1 MSVDLKTLAAQM
13 REAAPVSDDSMKVS
27 KALWLQIA
35 DAVEKAGEEI
45 LCCEQRD
52 TSSDLADAR
61 SPSPEGKVLAVPC
74 LPGTKVRFKGLQSPW
89 KVVCI
94 NFYAE
99 GIPTASVTNGKIT
112 SMMPLTDL
120 TEAEVLE

>member
-1 MSVDLKTLAAQM
+1 MNVDLKTLAAQM

-35 DAVEKAGEEI
+35 DAIEKAGEERI
-45 LCCEQRD
+45 ATSPAAPRND
-52 TSSDLADAR
+52 TECPR
-61 SPSPEGKVLAVPC
+61 LAVPC
-74 LPGTKVRFKGLQSPW
+74 YPGAMVRFKGLQSPW

-99 GIPTASVTNGKIT
+99 GFPTASVTNGKIT
-112 SMMPLTDL
+112 STMPLTDL